1 MQVELGEHPVER
13 LADMLREAERAHG
26 VYEQRV
32 GHRDEDWPAWYAR
45 HIIDRLTEN
54 ESSRSE

>member
-13 LADMLREAERAHG
+13 LADMLREAEHAHG
-26 VYEQRV
+26 VFEQRL
-32 GHRDEDWPAWYAR
+32 GHRDENWPAWYAR
-45 HIIDRLTEN
+45 HIIDRLTED

>member
-13 LADMLREAERAHG
+13 LADMLREAERAHA
-26 VYEQRV
+26 VYESRV
-32 GHRDEDWPAWYAR
+32 GRADADWPAWYAR
-45 HIIDRLTEN
+45 HIIDRLTED

>member
-13 LADMLREAERAHG
+13 LADMLREAEQAHA
-26 VYEQRV
+26 VYQHRV
-32 GHRDEDWPAWYAR
+32 GHAAPDRPAWFAR
-45 HIIDRLTEN
+45 HIIDRLTED

>member
-32 GHRDEDWPAWYAR
+32 GRRDEDWPAWYAR

>member
-1 MQVELGEHPVER
+1 MQVELGERPVER
-13 LADMLREAERAHG
+13 LADMLREAEQAHA
-26 VYEQRV
+26 VYEHRI
-32 GHRDEDWPAWYAR
+32 GHPAADWPAWYAR